1 MLIPST
7 NRSKEDLSGSRRVK
21 QAHRNGHHETK
32 LHVSKRPQFRA
43 SNVIAYALA
52 LSDQD
57 TTHTVSQTMNMA
69 LRQFLPAKYIARAE
83 QLLRNERNNRREQWA
98 ISRSEA
104 NFPRNLAP
112 DFTHYLMNGQK

>member
-1 MLIPST
+1 MRIDCIDG
-7 NRSKEDLSGSRRVK
+7 SKKNQTAGRRVK
-21 QAHRNGHHETK
+21 QTHRNGHHETE
-32 LHVSKRPQFRA
+32 LQVSKRPQFRA

-52 LSDQD
+52 LYNQD

-69 LRQFLPAKYIARAE
+69 LRRFLAAKYMARAE
-83 QLLRNERNNRREQWA
+83 QLLRNERNNQREQGA
-98 ISRSEA
+98 ISRGEA

>member
-1 MLIPST
+1 MLIPSA
-7 NRSKEDLSGSRRVK
+7 NRSKEDGSGSQRVK

-32 LHVSKRPQFRA
+32 LQVSKRPQFRA

-52 LSDQD
+52 LYDQD
-57 TTHTVSQTMNMA
+57 TTHTVSQTMNTA
-69 LRQFLPAKYIARAE
+69 LRQFPPAKYIARAE
-83 QLLRNERNNRREQWA
+83 QLLRNERNNRRERA
-98 ISRSEA
+98 ISRGEA